1 MGKKAKKGGKKKGG
15 EKKKGGS
22 KLSRDQ
28 ELLQAVTNAKL
39 WQNKLVLTERQ
50 RDDYRSTC
58 QKLAEENETVSNSL
72 YQAERDT
79 IEIITILKR
88 EDIGKDKRIQE
99 LTNEVEELK
108 IVTDRERAAL
118 SEEYDAKQAIYT
130 TQLEQK
136 NSEIG
141 LLQKELRSVKEF
153 RKNKAQIT
161 EELKSLH
168 EQLQDQKQ
176 ANEENK
182 QKMEQKFFV
191 EKNKMERE
199 ASRKIGQYAEL
210 AQKEAIAAMDE
221 TTRKVFR
228 DNVQMSEVMGH
239 HIERKDELEKKNAK
253 LTELLKRTKQE
264 CEINEITVREKVAES
279 RKSKEKIYEL
289 EAKVS
294 QLEEQLKTEKNDFRE
309 QKALVLSNAVEQ
321 GAVDRADIS
330 RLQKTL
336 MIREQEMRKL
346 KLLARKVADERT
358 QMQKFFIEALNQV
371 GREIKE
377 ARTEYV
383 KKSKAHYNATMAAA
397 ANGRAEPPSVKTF
410 GKRTNFSTNNVTKD
424 LQAAED
430 WSGVSL
436 STDISDLTW
445 EQKERVIRLLF
456 AKMNGVQKEKKFQK
470 LPPITPKNNLAED
483 ETSQSQVRLGSS
495 KSALSELE
503 SLHQKSITTDD
514 VDPGSTTFITQN
526 C

>member
-1 MGKKAKKGGKKKGG
+1 MGKKGKKGGKKKGG
-15 EKKKGGS
+15 SKKGGGS
-22 KLSRDQ
+22 KLSRDK

-39 WQNKLVLTERQ
+39 WQNKLILTERQ

-72 YQAERDT
+72 YQAERDA

-88 EDIGKDKRIQE
+88 EDIRKDKEIQD
-99 LTNEVEELK
+99 LTLAVEDLQK
-108 IVTDRERAAL
+108 VTDRERTAL
-118 SEEYDAKQAIYT
+118 AKEYDDKQSIYT
-130 TQLEQK
+130 KQLDEK
-136 NSEIG
+136 NSEIA

-161 EELKSLH
+161 EELKNLH
-168 EQLQDQKQ
+168 EQLENQKLE
-176 ANEENK
+176 NEENK

-199 ASRKIGQYAEL
+199 AIHKIGQYAER

-228 DNVQMSEVMGH
+228 DNVQMSEVMNQ
-239 HIERKDELEKKNAK
+239 HIERKDELEKKNTK
-253 LTELLKRTKQE
+253 LTEMYKRTKQE
-264 CEINEITVREKVAES
+264 CEINEITVREKVADS
-279 RKSKEKIYEL
+279 RKAKEKIHEL
-289 EAKVS
+289 EEKLSTLES
-294 QLEEQLKTEKNDFRE
+294 QLETEKTDFQAQR
-309 QKALVLSNAVEQ
+309 ALVLSNAIEQ
-321 GAVDRADIS
+321 GAVDRADIA

-336 MIREQEMRKL
+336 VIREKEMRKL
-346 KLLARKVADERT
+346 KMLARKVADERT

-377 ARTEYV
+377 ARTDYI
-383 KKSKAHYNATMAAA
+383 KKSKQHYNASMAAA
-397 ANGRAEPPSVKTF
+397 ANGRTHPPNVKTF
-410 GKRTNFSTNNVTKD
+410 GKSGHSTNNVTKD
-424 LQAAED
+424 LAAAED
-430 WSGVSL
+430 WSAVST

-456 AKMNGVQKEKKFQK
+456 AKMNGVQKEKKTRK
-470 LPPITPKNNLAED
+470 LPPISPKESVQENQL
-483 ETSQSQVRLGSS
+483 RLGSS
-495 KSALSELE
+495 KSVLSELE
-503 SLHQKSITTDD
+503 SLHEKATD

>member
-1 MGKKAKKGGKKKGG
+1 MGKKGKKGGKKKEGG
-15 EKKKGGS
+15 KKEKGGKKKGGS
-22 KLSRDQ
+22 KLSRDD

-58 QKLAEENETVSNSL
+58 QKLAEENETISNSL

-88 EDIGKDKRIQE
+88 EDIGKDKRIDD

-108 IVTDRERAAL
+108 KLTDSERAAL

-130 TQLEQK
+130 TQVEEK
-136 NSEIG
+136 NFEIG

-153 RKNKAQIT
+153 RKNKANIT
-161 EELKSLH
+161 EELKTLT
-168 EQLQDQKQ
+168 EQLENQKL

-199 ASRKIGQYAEL
+199 ASHKIGQYAER

-228 DNVQMSEVMGH
+228 DNVQMSEVMTH
-239 HIERKDELEKKNAK
+239 HIERKDELEKQNTK
-253 LTELLKRTKQE
+253 LIELLRRTKQE
-264 CEINEITVREKVAES
+264 CEINEITVREKILES
-279 RKSKEKIYEL
+279 RRSKDKIH
-289 EAKVS
+289 
-294 QLEEQLKTEKNDFRE
+294 QLEEKLSELEHQLKTEKSDFKE
-309 QKALVLSNAVEQ
+309 QRALVLSNAVQ
-321 GAVDRADIS
+321 KGSHDRLEIA
-330 RLQKTL
+330 RLSKTL

-358 QMQKFFIEALNQV
+358 QMQKFFIDALNQV

-383 KKSKAHYNATMAAA
+383 KKSKQHYNATMAAA
-397 ANGRAEPPSVKTF
+397 ASGRAEPPSVKTF
-410 GKRTNFSTNNVTKD
+410 GKSTHFSTNNVTKD

-436 STDISDLTW
+436 STDIEDLTW
-445 EQKERVIRLLF
+445 EQKEKVIRLLF
-456 AKMNGVQKEKKFQK
+456 AKMNGVQKEKSKEKFRK
-470 LPPITPKNNLAED
+470 LPPISPKI
-483 ETSQSQVRLGSS
+483 QSQVRLGSS

-503 SLHQKSITTDD
+503 SLHQKSMDD
-514 VDPGSTTFITQN
+514 TDPGSTTFITQN

>member
-1 MGKKAKKGGKKKGG
+1 MG
-15 EKKKGGS
+15 
-22 KLSRDQ
+22 
-28 ELLQAVTNAKL
+28 
-39 WQNKLVLTERQ
+39 
-50 RDDYRSTC
+50 
-58 QKLAEENETVSNSL
+58 
-72 YQAERDT
+72 
-79 IEIITILKR
+79 
-88 EDIGKDKRIQE
+88 
-99 LTNEVEELK
+99 NEVEELK

-239 HIERKDELEKKNAK
+239 HIERKDELEKKNTK

-309 QKALVLSNAVEQ
+309 QKALVLSNVSCM
-321 GAVDRADIS
+321 R
-330 RLQKTL
+330 RLY
-336 MIREQEMRKL
+336 
-346 KLLARKVADERT
+346 
-358 QMQKFFIEALNQV
+358 FFSLFLCV
-371 GREIKE
+371 GGGTR
-377 ARTEYV
+377 
-383 KKSKAHYNATMAAA
+383 
-397 ANGRAEPPSVKTF
+397 
-410 GKRTNFSTNNVTKD
+410 
-424 LQAAED
+424 
-430 WSGVSL
+430 
-436 STDISDLTW
+436 
-445 EQKERVIRLLF
+445 
-456 AKMNGVQKEKKFQK
+456 
-470 LPPITPKNNLAED
+470 
-483 ETSQSQVRLGSS
+483 
-495 KSALSELE
+495 
-503 SLHQKSITTDD
+503 
-514 VDPGSTTFITQN
+514 
-526 C
+526 